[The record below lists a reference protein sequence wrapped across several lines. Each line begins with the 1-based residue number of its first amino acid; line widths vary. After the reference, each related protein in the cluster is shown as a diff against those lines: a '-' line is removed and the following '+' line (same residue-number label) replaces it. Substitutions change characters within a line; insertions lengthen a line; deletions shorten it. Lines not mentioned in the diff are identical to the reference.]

1 MENTT
6 PAKVTV
12 PGWVGCRYDMLCT
25 LTDIFTNDIIICE
38 RLDKLYRVLYAILDI
53 TLGKKGR

>member
-1 MENTT
+1 M
-6 PAKVTV
+6 TV